1 MQIIIKYKKK
11 GFKRF
16 LSATETSN
24 AIQRNLR
31 RAGLDMEFSQG
42 FHPHPKV
49 SYLDSAPTG
58 VIDLALYVMVQMK
71 NDTLSLEETLRK
83 ISQTALKDLEP
94 VEIWENNENLNKIVT
109 GYEYLLFFKTKPEFE
124 KIVKKHNGK
133 EFVPIDLIKNLE
145 IVEKNDFF
153 VVNYYVDKT
162 KIFNPYLL
170 KNVYLAIRKKAFVET
185 GELSEYLRGR
195 RI

>member
-31 RAGLDMEFSQG
+31 RAGLNMEFSQG

-58 VIDLALYVMVQMK
+58 VIDLALYVMVQLK
-71 NDTLSLEETLRK
+71 NKDTPIDEILKKLT
-83 ISQTALKDLEP
+83 QTALKDLEP
-94 VEIWENNENLNKIVT
+94 VEIWEDDLNLNKVVT
-109 GYEYLLFFKTKPEFE
+109 GYEYMLFFKGSPKLDQRF
-124 KIVKKHNGK
+124 KKHNGK
-133 EFVPIDLIKNLE
+133 EFVPGDLIKNLT
-145 IVEKNDFF
+145 ILEKKDFF
-153 VVNYYVDKT
+153 VVNYYVDRT
-162 KIFNPYLL
+162 KLFNPYLL
-170 KNVYLAIRKKAFVET
+170 ENVYLAIRKHAFVENV
-185 GELSEYLRGR
+185 ELSEYIRGR
-195 RI
+195 RR